1 MWIEILLFVALL
13 VYTFWNV
20 LFGVRPKNYP
30 PGPLRLPIVG
40 SLPFL
45 GTNPLNTLTKWKET
59 YGNVIGLRFGDFNVV
74 VLSGYETIKEAYDKP
89 EFSGR
94 PSLGPILLIAGKEK
108 RGLVASEGPHWSEQR
123 RFALRNLRDF
133 GFGKKSMEIGIQED
147 VTDLISKLK
156 RQNGSPITTERMLSL
171 VVLSSLWSIVAG
183 EKMSIDDPK
192 ATELLNTFNA

>member
-1 MWIEILLFVALL
+1 M
-13 VYTFWNV
+13 
-20 LFGVRPKNYP
+20 
-30 PGPLRLPIVG
+30 
-40 SLPFL
+40 
-45 GTNPLNTLTKWKET
+45 
-59 YGNVIGLRFGDFNVV
+59 V